1 MLQSLRDN
9 MKGTLAMIVI
19 GLMIIPFAL
28 FGVDS
33 LFLQDGS
40 AGNAA
45 EVNGEKISEVDL
57 SRAVRNQ
64 KQQLLQRYGEQAPVE
79 LLSDENLR
87 EPVLN
92 RLIQREIVQQSAASG
107 GMTVAD
113 KQLDQLIV
121 LSPQF
126 QQNGKF
132 SPELYTQLLR
142 SSGFTPASYKELL
155 TQDIVLRQ
163 HISGI
168 TDTAFVTATDLQAL
182 IGLTQQ
188 KRSFEYI
195 TLPQSEA
202 RKGIEISDT
211 AVQEFYNDNQ
221 AQFMSNEMVAIEY
234 IELSLENL
242 ADAIEVSDADIE
254 QQYQENMKSFEGD
267 TLRQAAHILIETK
280 SDGSEQSV
288 IEELTSKLEGG
299 EDFSE
304 LAKAYSDDFGS
315 REVGGDLG
323 VTDGSTF
330 PDTFEA
336 ALAALS
342 VGEVSGP
349 VTTDAGVHF
358 IKLLSEQK
366 AEAPS
371 LDESRDQI
379 REEIALAEADSQF
392 VELLDRLP
400 EATYNSED
408 LTVSADE
415 LGLEVVTSDYFD
427 REGGEGITQNNQV
440 LALAFS
446 DELLAERQVS
456 DLIEIGNDHVLVLR
470 VADHKPSA
478 VKPLAQV
485 RDQIIET
492 LIRAQAA
499 EKLKEHAVELQQRIG
514 AGQSVAE
521 IAADQDLQ
529 WQAAIGINRAQA
541 GYAQELV
548 AFVFEQPKP
557 VDGAVIGHTELA
569 NGDYAVV
576 KLTAAEAGAMPE
588 LQEAQQLNLT
598 NTVNQ
603 QAGDSELSLFELE
616 KREASE
622 VTIY

>member
-1 MLQSLRDN
+1 
-9 MKGTLAMIVI
+9 
-19 GLMIIPFAL
+19 
-28 FGVDS
+28 
-33 LFLQDGS
+33 
-40 AGNAA
+40 
-45 EVNGEKISEVDL
+45 
-57 SRAVRNQ
+57 
-64 KQQLLQRYGEQAPVE
+64 
-79 LLSDENLR
+79 
-87 EPVLN
+87 
-92 RLIQREIVQQSAASG
+92 
-107 GMTVAD
+107 
-113 KQLDQLIV
+113 
-121 LSPQF
+121 
-126 QQNGKF
+126 
-132 SPELYTQLLR
+132 
-142 SSGFTPASYKELL
+142 
-155 TQDIVLRQ
+155 
-163 HISGI
+163 
-168 TDTAFVTATDLQAL
+168 
-182 IGLTQQ
+182 
-188 KRSFEYI
+188 
-195 TLPQSEA
+195 
-202 RKGIEISDT
+202 
-211 AVQEFYNDNQ
+211 
-221 AQFMSNEMVAIEY
+221 
-234 IELSLENL
+234 
-242 ADAIEVSDADIE
+242 
-254 QQYQENMKSFEGD
+254 
-267 TLRQAAHILIETK
+267 
-280 SDGSEQSV
+280 
-288 IEELTSKLEGG
+288 
-299 EDFSE
+299 
-304 LAKAYSDDFGS
+304 
-315 REVGGDLG
+315 
-323 VTDGSTF
+323 F

>member
-9 MKGTLAMIVI
+9 MKGTFAIIVI

-33 LFLQDGS
+33 LFMQDGS

-45 EVNGEKISEVDL
+45 EVNDRKISEVDL
-57 SRAVRNQ
+57 SRALRNQ
-64 KQQLLQRYGEQAPVE
+64 KQQLLQRYGEDAPVE

-92 RLIQREIVQQSAASG
+92 RLIQREVIQQSAMLG

-132 SPELYTQLLR
+132 NPELYTQLLR
-142 SSGFTPASYKELL
+142 SSGFTPASYKQLL

-168 TDTAFVTATDLQAL
+168 ADTAFVTPTDLASL

-195 TLPQSEA
+195 TLPQSAARDGIQIGESEA
-202 RKGIEISDT
+202 M
-211 AVQEFYNDNQ
+211 EFYEGNQ
-221 AQFMSNEMVAIEY
+221 AQFMSNEMVSIEY
-234 IELSLENL
+234 IELSLESL
-242 ADAIEVSDADIE
+242 ADAIDVSESDIE
-254 QQYQENMKSFEGD
+254 QQYRENIKSFEGD
-267 TLRQAAHILIETK
+267 TLRQAAHILIEAK
-280 SDGSEQSV
+280 DDGSDAAV
-288 IEELTSKLEGG
+288 IEEVSAKLEAG
-299 EDFSE
+299 EDFSA
-304 LAKAYSDDFGS
+304 LAQTYSDDFGS

-336 ALAALS
+336 ALAALQ

-366 AEAPS
+366 TEAPS
-371 LDESRDQI
+371 LEDSREQI

-400 EATYNSED
+400 EVTYNSDD
-408 LTVSADE
+408 LAASADE
-415 LGLEVVTSDYFD
+415 LGLDVVTSTYFD
-427 REGGEGITQNNQV
+427 RQGGEGITQNNQV

-446 DELLAERQVS
+446 DELLSERQVS
-456 DLIEIGNDHVLVLR
+456 DVVELGNDHVLVLR

-478 VKPLAQV
+478 VKPFADVQDAIV
-485 RDQIIET
+485 ET
-492 LIRAQAA
+492 LARQQAA
-499 EKLKEHAVELQQRIG
+499 QKLQQQAEELQQRMI
-514 AGQSVAE
+514 AGEDTAA
-521 IAADQDLQ
+521 IASQQNLE
-529 WQAAIGINRAQA
+529 WQAAIEVNRAQS
-541 GYAQELV
+541 GYSQELIGY
-548 AFVFEQPKP
+548 VFEQPKP
-557 VDGAVIGHTELA
+557 DAEPVIGYTALDNGDFAVI
-569 NGDYAVV
+569 
-576 KLTAAEAGAMPE
+576 KLKSVNVGQMPE
-588 LQEAQQLNLT
+588 LQPAQQVNLS

-603 QAGDSELSLFELE
+603 QVANAELSLFESE
-616 KREASE
+616 KREAAE